1 MEILENL
8 GSFWEKADLPENL
21 IVTPRI
27 TEMLDEAKQH
37 LYQDEPK
44 SVLVVGESGV
54 GKSVMINCLSR
65 DLHRAGWQICN
76 LPAVNLMAG
85 QIYIGQL
92 EGNVKNVVEEL
103 QSRKKL
109 LWSVPQFQDLH
120 YLGRYTGNPNSI
132 LDQIMPAL
140 HKKDILV
147 VGEIQPRFLEKLLR
161 DRPQLLDIVELIRIS
176 EASQEE
182 SERLA
187 MQWIQKDTPKKIWTK
202 ASTQMISELASIVD
216 HYQGHKQSP
225 GRLIDFLKQGK
236 NHLKAKKE
244 TNRAIELSDFVEA
257 LSNSTGLPKSI
268 LDDRERLDLTELRN
282 FFNKRVMGQSEA
294 VDTLVDRIAMIKAG
308 LTDPD
313 KPSGVFLFVGP
324 TGTGKTEIAKALS
337 EFLFNSPKK
346 MIRLDMSEF
355 QTYESMARILG
366 DRNDNAEG
374 TALVNQV
381 RENPFCVILL
391 DEFEKSHQMIW
402 DFFLQIFDD
411 GRLTDQLGRLVDF
424 RHAII
429 IMTSNLGAGK
439 PSMGNIGF
447 GTASTNGAQNG
458 STTELSKTLKN
469 TFRPEFLNRIDRI
482 VSFNPLSKTVVKEI
496 LKKELKMILKRRGL
510 RQRQWALEI
519 EDSATEFLMEKGF
532 SADMGARP
540 MKRAIEE
547 HLLAPL
553 AITIVNNQFPEGDQF
568 LFVSADGKGGLKVD
582 FIDAEEPEISWTEKQ
597 QVIENQQKKVEQL
610 SLTDIVAEANGELA
624 EFVVLKNV
632 SEDLHQLVNALQLK
646 EQKEDILEEMSEAD
660 FWSRD
665 DRHFALSDLEFID
678 NVQETFDNIDSV
690 FERLNGGDSV
700 RVNYNP
706 HLLNQLANRMHLLG
720 HALQS
725 YQSEEAQDAYMLI
738 SSEFQHKEFL
748 DSLEAMYLAWARKRS
763 MTIHEFGRHQIDDRL
778 VVALSFNGFGAFRI
792 LRAEEGIH
800 LLEKSE
806 NKDKG
811 KSAASARVRLLPKHA
826 KDHRQ
831 AIALPH
837 LMSRFK
843 ATKKDLEIVR
853 RYKQGKSPLIR
864 DLRRKWRTGNYNRI
878 LQGDFDLMS

>member
-21 IVTPRI
+21 IVTARI
-27 TEMLDEAKQH
+27 KDMLDEAKQH
-37 LYQDEPK
+37 LYQEEPK
-44 SVLVVGESGV
+44 SLLVVGEAGV
-54 GKSVMINCLSR
+54 GKSVMLHCLSR
-65 DLHRAGWQICN
+65 DLHRAGWQICT

-92 EGNVKNVVEEL
+92 EGNVKSVIDTL

-109 LWSVPQFQDLH
+109 LWQVPQFQDLH

-132 LDQIMPAL
+132 LDQMMPSL
-140 HKKDILV
+140 HKREICV
-147 VGEIQPRFLEKLLR
+147 VGEIQSRYLEKLDR
-161 DRPQLLDIVELIRIS
+161 DRPQLRDLVEIIRIP
-176 EASQEE
+176 EATEE
-182 SERLA
+182 ECMQLA
-187 MQWIQKDTPKKIWTK
+187 KEWIEKDRPRKIWSKTK
-202 ASTQMISELASIVD
+202 EPMIRELYSMVD
-216 HYQGHKQSP
+216 HYQTHKQSP
-225 GRLIDFLKQGK
+225 GGLIDFLKQGK

-244 TNRAIELSDFVEA
+244 TNRPIELSDFVEA
-257 LSNSTGLPKSI
+257 LSNLTGLPSNI
-268 LDDRERLDLTELRN
+268 LDDRERLDLAELRS
-282 FFNKRVMGQSEA
+282 FFNQRVMGQQEA

-308 LTDPD
+308 LTDPE

-337 EFLFNSPKK
+337 EFLFNSPKR

-366 DRNDNAEG
+366 DRNDSSEG

-439 PSMGNIGF
+439 PTSSNIGF
-447 GTASTNGAQNG
+447 VSSNG
-458 STTELSKTLKN
+458 SKGNGDTQLSRTLRD

-496 LKKELKMILKRRGL
+496 LKKELKNILKRRGL
-510 RQRQWALEI
+510 RQREWALEI
-519 EDSATEFLMEKGF
+519 EDSANDFLMEKGF

-568 LFVSADGKGGLKVD
+568 LFVSANGKGGLKVD
-582 FIDAEEPEISWTEKQ
+582 FIDAEEPEITWKEKQ
-597 QVIENQQKKVEQL
+597 VVIENQQKKVEEI
-610 SLTDIVAEANGELA
+610 SLKDIVSEAQGELS

-632 SEDLHQLVNALQLK
+632 NEDLRQLVGALRLQG
-646 EQKEDILEEMSEAD
+646 QKEDILSDMSAPD
-660 FWSRD
+660 FWNTD
-665 DRHFALSDLEFID
+665 DRHFALADLEFID
-678 NVQETFDNIDSV
+678 NVQETFDNIDGI
-690 FERLNGGDSV
+690 FERLNGTENV

-706 HLLNQLANRMHLLG
+706 HLINQLATRIYLLG
-720 HALQS
+720 NALQS
-725 YQSEEAQDAYMLI
+725 YQKQEAQDTYMQL
-738 SSEFQHKEFL
+738 SAEYKHKDFL
-748 DSLEAMYLAWARKRS
+748 ESLRKMYLAWARKRNI
-763 MTIHEFGRHQIDDRL
+763 TVHDFGSSQIDDRM
-778 VVALSFNGFGAFRI
+778 VVALSFNGFGAYRI
-792 LRAEEGIH
+792 LQTEEGIH
-800 LLEKSE
+800 LQE
-806 NKDKG
+806 NPEAKQQSKMKG
-811 KSAASARVRLLPKHA
+811 SARVRLLPKYPE
-826 KDHRQ
+826 DHRTSLAMPQ
-831 AIALPH
+831 
-837 LMSRFK
+837 LMARFS
-843 ATKKDLEIVR
+843 AEKKDLEIVR

-864 DLRRKWRTGNYNRI
+864 DLKLNWRTGNYNKI
-878 LQGDFDLMS
+878 LLGDFDLMA